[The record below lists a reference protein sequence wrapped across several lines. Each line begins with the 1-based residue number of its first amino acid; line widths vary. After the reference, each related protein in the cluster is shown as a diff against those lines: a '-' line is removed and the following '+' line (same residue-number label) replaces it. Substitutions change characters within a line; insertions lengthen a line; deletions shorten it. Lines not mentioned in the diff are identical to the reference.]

1 MGICPTFLC
10 RKGLVYK
17 GEEGVAYMKSEFAL
31 AFNQICAE
39 YDLPREVV
47 LEAVQAAL
55 VSAYRRDWKVPSTQ
69 NLAAEINMHDGS
81 ARVYME
87 KEVVADE
94 VEDPKAEILMR
105 LARRQ
110 QPGIEVGET
119 LMVDVTPRNFGRIAA
134 QTAKQVIMQ
143 RLREA
148 ERESQFERFSRQ
160 EGEIIIGTVQSIR
173 PHGVT
178 LHLDRREEAK
188 MPRREQIPGERYTLH
203 QKLRVYVVEVK
214 RTPRGPEITVSRSHP
229 AMLRRL
235 LELEVPEIY
244 AGQVEIKAIA
254 REAGSRSKVAVL
266 GHQEGLD
273 PVGACVG
280 RRGIRIQTIARELN
294 DERIDIVEWH
304 ENPAQFIANAL
315 SLDGI
320 LSVVVDET
328 AQDGR
333 TAAVVVQDDQ
343 LSLAIGRAGQN
354 ARLAAKMTGWRIDIQ
369 GVTEAALGALRQ
381 INKSPELLGGQKEIV
396 GLVPRLASIIRSH
409 EQTRYPYTD
418 EERRIIK
425 TVIEAVRHALIE
437 RRNRTR
443 PGTLQRDARLA
454 AQREAA
460 LEKRKEE
467 ARALE
472 TVPDAAYEADLE
484 AINLPDKV
492 RNHLTRNGLQNV
504 GEVMEKMALGD
515 EALLMLGGIGAKAL
529 TQIKSAVDESDFAF
543 VTPEAEAEE
552 APAAVEALTAE
563 EAVVEEAVA
572 ESELEAEV
580 IEEEAVA
587 EPEEAEAAAAE
598 PAPEKTGALPVSREE
613 LLAAGFDEETIKAL
627 EEAAAEEPAVV
638 FDDQAAKRLK
648 SAMASF
654 QAHEESAADEAAEE
668 EEEKLELEPPAFAV
682 YDEYE
687 DEDEEEF
694 EDGRQRGRKRK
705 TKRTILYDEETGET
719 YAVRKRRQ
727 GRSFDLWEEYR
738 DH

>member
-1 MGICPTFLC
+1 
-10 RKGLVYK
+10 
-17 GEEGVAYMKSEFAL
+17 MKSEFAL

-39 YDLPREVV
+39 YDLPRDVV

-69 NLAAEINMHDGS
+69 NLAAEINMRDGS

-94 VEDPKAEILMR
+94 VEDPKAEITLR
-105 LARRQ
+105 QARRQ
-110 QPGIEVGET
+110 QPEIEVGET

-173 PHGVT
+173 PHGIT
-178 LHLDRREEAK
+178 LHLDRREEAQ
-188 MPRREQIPGERYTLH
+188 MPRREQIPGERCTLH
-203 QKLRVYVVEVK
+203 QKIRVYVVEVK
-214 RTPRGPEITVSRSHP
+214 RTPRGPQITVSRSHP

-235 LELEVPEIY
+235 LELEVPEIRT
-244 AGQVEIKAIA
+244 GQVEIKAIA
-254 REAGSRSKVAVL
+254 REAGSRSKVAVV

-280 RRGIRIQTIARELN
+280 MRGIRVQTISRELN
-294 DERIDIVEWH
+294 GERIDVVEWN

-315 SLDGI
+315 SLEGI
-320 LSVVVDET
+320 LSVVVDEN

-333 TAAVVVQDDQ
+333 TAAVVVQDEQ

-396 GLVPRLASIIRSH
+396 GLVPKLASIIRSH
-409 EQTRYPYTD
+409 EKSRYPYTD

-437 RRNRTR
+437 RRNRMR

-454 AQREAA
+454 AQRKAE

-467 ARALE
+467 ERALA
-472 TVPDAAYEADLE
+472 TVPELAYEAELAMMDLPE
-484 AINLPDKV
+484 KV
-492 RNHLTRNGLQNV
+492 RDHLIRNGLQNV

-515 EALLMLGGIGAKAL
+515 EALLMLDGIGAKAL
-529 TQIKSAVDESDFAF
+529 THIKSAIDEGEFAF
-543 VTPEAEAEE
+543 IKPEADVEEEPAIVEAQVEE
-552 APAAVEALTAE
+552 AVEEEPAAE
-563 EAVVEEAVA
+563 EAVVMEAEAEVETVEVAVEEAV
-572 ESELEAEV
+572 SELEEAAEESEV
-580 IEEEAVA
+580 EEEPV
-587 EPEEAEAAAAE
+587 PQRS
-598 PAPEKTGALPVSREE
+598 GALPVSREE
-613 LLAAGFDEETIKAL
+613 LVAAGFDEETIKAL

-638 FDDQAAKRLK
+638 FDKESAKRLQ

-654 QAHEESAADEAAEE
+654 GAQQEETDEE
-668 EEEKLELEPPAFAV
+668 EEEEEKKLELEPPAFAV
-682 YDEYE
+682 YDDYE

-694 EDGRQRGRKRK
+694 DEESQKSDRKRK

-727 GRSFDLWEEYR
+727 GRSFELWEDYR

>member
-1 MGICPTFLC
+1 
-10 RKGLVYK
+10 
-17 GEEGVAYMKSEFAL
+17 MKSEFAL

-39 YDLPREVV
+39 YDLPRDVV

-69 NLAAEINMHDGS
+69 NLAAEINMRDGS

-94 VEDPKAEILMR
+94 VEDPKAEITLR
-105 LARRQ
+105 QARRQ
-110 QPGIEVGET
+110 QPEIEVGET

-173 PHGVT
+173 PHGIT
-178 LHLDRREEAK
+178 LHLDRREEAQ
-188 MPRREQIPGERYTLH
+188 MPRREQIPGERCTLH
-203 QKLRVYVVEVK
+203 QKIRVYVVEVK
-214 RTPRGPEITVSRSHP
+214 RTPRGPQITVSRSHP

-235 LELEVPEIY
+235 LELEVPEIRT
-244 AGQVEIKAIA
+244 GQVEIKAIA
-254 REAGSRSKVAVL
+254 REAGSRSKVAVV

-280 RRGIRIQTIARELN
+280 MRGIRVQTISRELN
-294 DERIDIVEWH
+294 GERIDVVEWN

-315 SLDGI
+315 SLEGI
-320 LSVVVDET
+320 LSVVVDEN

-333 TAAVVVQDDQ
+333 TAAVVVQDEQ

-396 GLVPRLASIIRSH
+396 GLVPKLASIIRSH
-409 EQTRYPYTD
+409 EKSRYPYTD

-437 RRNRTR
+437 RRNRMR

-454 AQREAA
+454 AQRKAE

-467 ARALE
+467 ERALA
-472 TVPDAAYEADLE
+472 TVPESAYEAELAMMDLPE
-484 AINLPDKV
+484 KV
-492 RNHLTRNGLQNV
+492 RDHLIRNGLQNV

-515 EALLMLGGIGAKAL
+515 EALLMLDGIGAKAL
-529 TQIKSAVDESDFAF
+529 THIKSAIDEGEFAF
-543 VTPEAEAEE
+543 IKPEADVEEEPAIVEAQVEE
-552 APAAVEALTAE
+552 AVEEEPAAE
-563 EAVVEEAVA
+563 EAVVMEAEAEVETVEVAVEEAV
-572 ESELEAEV
+572 SELEEAAEESEV
-580 IEEEAVA
+580 EEEPV
-587 EPEEAEAAAAE
+587 PQRS
-598 PAPEKTGALPVSREE
+598 GALPVSREE
-613 LLAAGFDEETIKAL
+613 LVAAGFDEETIKAL

-638 FDDQAAKRLK
+638 FDKESAKRLQ

-654 QAHEESAADEAAEE
+654 GAQQEETDEE
-668 EEEKLELEPPAFAV
+668 EEEEEKKLELEPPAFAV
-682 YDEYE
+682 YDDYE

-694 EDGRQRGRKRK
+694 DEESQKSDRKRK

-727 GRSFDLWEEYR
+727 GRSFELWEDYR